1 MMRKCKVFFLNF
13 FLFIYLILLRKV
25 EPKEI
30 LDSIRSVKNK
40 IEKVDIEQKITAI
53 LEKVADYS
61 IEPDILVKV
70 KNLDTQL
77 NKIDFTLA
85 KNLNK
90 VKK

>member
-1 MMRKCKVFFLNF
+1 M
-13 FLFIYLILLRKV
+13 
-25 EPKEI
+25 
-30 LDSIRSVKNK
+30 SVKNK

-61 IEPDILVKV
+61 IDPEILGKV

-77 NKIDFTLA
+77 NQVDFILA